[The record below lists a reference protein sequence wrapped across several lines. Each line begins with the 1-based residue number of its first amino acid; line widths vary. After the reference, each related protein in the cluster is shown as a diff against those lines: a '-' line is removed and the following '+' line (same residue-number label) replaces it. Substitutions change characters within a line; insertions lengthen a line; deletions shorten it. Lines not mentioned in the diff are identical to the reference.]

1 VSVTRK
7 DGRAPHEARPLRI
20 TPEFMP
26 HAEGS
31 ALIEAGGTHVICAA
45 SVSNSVP
52 PWLKGSGRGW
62 VTAEYAMLPRSTA
75 ERTPRE
81 GRDGRG
87 AGGRTQEIQRLIG
100 RSLRAVTDMKAMGEM
115 TVTVDCDVLRADGGT
130 RTAAIT
136 GGFVALSLAFRKLA
150 EQSRLS
156 VVPLTNHVAATSV
169 GIVSGVEM
177 LDLSYSEDSTAETD
191 LNVVMTGSM
200 EYVEVQGTAEG
211 RPFSRAQLD
220 SLLSLAEAGIRDLL
234 AAQRAVLGQKA

>member
-1 VSVTRK
+1 
-7 DGRAPHEARPLRI
+7 
-20 TPEFMP
+20 
-26 HAEGS
+26 
-31 ALIEAGGTHVICAA
+31 
-45 SVSNSVP
+45 
-52 PWLKGSGRGW
+52 
-62 VTAEYAMLPRSTA
+62 
-75 ERTPRE
+75 
-81 GRDGRG
+81 
-87 AGGRTQEIQRLIG
+87 
-100 RSLRAVTDMKAMGEM
+100 MKAMGEM